1 MQVTDVCA
9 CFILKE
15 CLVIAFFTFA
25 TDLNAYWVC
34 RWTNGV
40 HSTPACT
47 SLREGLVS
55 YQCTLC
61 TPGSIVLAE
70 TFSPS
75 FQICGRVGLDTQ
87 LPLSGDPFFQGSKM
101 FLMVPAFMSPC
112 LLASSWVC
120 VEKENVE
127 KLLFPVFN
135 VFHYWCVPCAQ
146 VQGSYPPAG
155 FCCWAQQVGLVSN
168 SLAPLSVSIIRATD
182 SLCLDPG
189 ATW

>member
-1 MQVTDVCA
+1 M
-9 CFILKE
+9 
-15 CLVIAFFTFA
+15 
-25 TDLNAYWVC
+25 
-34 RWTNGV
+34 
-40 HSTPACT
+40 
-47 SLREGLVS
+47 
-55 YQCTLC
+55 
-61 TPGSIVLAE
+61 LAE

-155 FCCWAQQVGLVSN
+155 FCC
-168 SLAPLSVSIIRATD
+168 
-182 SLCLDPG
+182 
-189 ATW
+189 